1 MPLLVTVF
9 ALTIMLFCIYSICYN
24 ASVVNI
30 LYGSITSDLE
40 EIYCRMLKVAAI
52 LNFVERYSFH
62 ACTVLAHI
70 MILYSGQCTP
80 ALAIKC
86 ALATFCLE

>member
-1 MPLLVTVF
+1 
-9 ALTIMLFCIYSICYN
+9 
-24 ASVVNI
+24 
-30 LYGSITSDLE
+30 
-40 EIYCRMLKVAAI
+40 MLKVAAI

-80 ALAIKC
+80 ALAVKC
-86 ALATFCLE
+86 ALATFCLEQWFGQLTDVVMTAQLTLTIS